1 MLCSLKHNLIALFLP
16 KERNVQCTVTEACS
30 HLYCVFLSS
39 QEFIEVCGKTSCFT
53 EVYVHIDTA
62 VLIILIVYSQSF
74 IWSKKSIDIKI
85 M

>member
-39 QEFIEVCGKTSCFT
+39 QELIEVCGKTSCFT
-53 EVYVHIDTA
+53 EVCAHRHC
-62 VLIILIVYSQSF
+62 
-74 IWSKKSIDIKI
+74 SIDNTHSLFTIFYLVKTKY
-85 M
+85 